1 MKKLIKSMLPPIVLY
16 FIQEVLTQWR
26 YRNYKKLIKSNRT
39 LKNKHVNERCFI
51 LGSGPS
57 IKKQDIELLKNENT
71 IALNNF
77 YVHDK
82 FSKIVEG
89 NGQKY
94 YLTAPT
100 HDPQS
105 REEWVNW
112 LTDMSK
118 NMASNVTML
127 FGVTNY
133 ENNIKDIVEKN
144 KLFNKNPIHWYVPVG
159 NSYFDEI
166 NYDPTKFVTTANTS
180 SIYSLFY
187 ALYMG
192 FSEIYLVGCDHNYI
206 CFQSESEFRFYDKAM
221 HQKMENERLNA
232 LHKLSNNT
240 RELIAQAEIFKM
252 YHKLKDSSKAKII
265 NLSPVSLL
273 DIFEKMSFESV
284 YK

>member
-1 MKKLIKSMLPPIVLY
+1 MKEFIKLVLPPIILY
-16 FIQEVLTQWR
+16 FIQEVLTQWK

-39 LKNKHVNERCFI
+39 LKNKHVNKRCFI

-57 IKKQDIELLKNENT
+57 IKKQYIELLKNENI

-82 FSKIVEG
+82 FSKIIKG
-89 NGQKY
+89 DGQKY

-105 REEWVNW
+105 REEWINW

-118 NMASNVTML
+118 NMVSNVTML
-127 FGVTNY
+127 FGITGY

-144 KLFNKNPIHWYVPVG
+144 KLFDKNPIHWYVPVG

-166 NYDPTKFVTTANTS
+166 NYDPTKFVTAANTA
-180 SIYSLFY
+180 SIYALYY

-206 CFQSESEFRFYDKAM
+206 CFQLESEFRFYEKAM

-265 NLSPVSLL
+265 NLSPGSLL